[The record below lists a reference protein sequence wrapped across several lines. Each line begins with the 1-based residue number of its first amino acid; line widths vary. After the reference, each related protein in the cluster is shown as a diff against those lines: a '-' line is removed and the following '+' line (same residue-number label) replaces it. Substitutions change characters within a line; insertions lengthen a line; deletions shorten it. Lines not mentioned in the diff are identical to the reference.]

1 MEERLTDQTP
11 ATTLPSPEV
20 PASPAALFEPMAPAV
35 LEPAMTASSVPPST
49 PAAPPL
55 PKARRWPMFVA
66 IGLVAVLVGA
76 LVGYFAGGPARD
88 DLQRQRDDARAQVA
102 DLTGQLDANKA
113 DLASTTDM
121 LNTAKAGL
129 ATAQADLTKSEA
141 ALTAMTDARDTSS
154 AKAKACKTAATT
166 ANDLVVQWKNVFS
179 DFLSWM
185 DAPYGSAAEAQIQSH
200 VDEQFA
206 KMDEQQLSLN
216 RAMETCLA

>member
-35 LEPAMTASSVPPST
+35 VEPAMTAASVPPTT
-49 PAAPPL
+49 PAAPTP

-76 LVGYFAGGPARD
+76 LAGYFAGSPARD
-88 DLQRQRDDARAQVA
+88 DLQQQRDDARAQVA
-102 DLTGQLDANKA
+102 DLTEQLDASKA
-113 DLASTTDM
+113 DLASTTAL

-129 ATAQADLTKSEA
+129 ATAQADLTTSEA
-141 ALTAMTDARDTSS
+141 ALAAMTDARDTSS
-154 AKAKACKTAATT
+154 AKAKACTTAATA
-166 ANDLVVQWKNVFS
+166 ANDLVVQWKNVLS

-206 KMDEQQLSLN
+206 KMDAQQVALD
-216 RAMETCLA
+216 RAMNGCVG